1 MPSTSLDIRLA
12 EPVVF
17 LRGSGDVTSR
27 RRQGVPP
34 DTAPAMVRGILTL
47 KLAKAT
53 KIRSISISLEGK
65 AKTEWPEGIGARRTE
80 VTEDVNV
87 LSSSTV
93 FFRAGHE
100 DDAAPTSSARR
111 AMSLGPGVGLDHEA
125 DDEGAISDDE
135 DDADNTDEPRRAN
148 NLDQGTICAT
158 RGRRLSADQD
168 FFHRHIVEHNEQTS
182 ILTPPYTPR
191 TGTPSVPGSP
201 RQTLQELRSVLR
213 SDLANSRTSVPSR
226 PPSIHGASGSQ
237 PTLPRPTAPHEVL
250 SAPASHVPSTNVSSD
265 ASVKS
270 LHENISE
277 HPSDEEVGDHLPVL
291 RRPSPSRRESSAS
304 FLGENEAQRAHDNPQ
319 ISPPLTERQRSASRS
334 TVSHPPATRSSS
346 HVPHSPHHPRPILQT
361 SGSVSLRNTGSPSPH
376 PSSLHPTFHTQ
387 TESPGAEASP
397 VRDRDR
403 SESRVR
409 GRQNTRFSLAA
420 VSSVLHEIGHEIT
433 EITDRVRSKS
443 RASTGPRPFG
453 RGGAGSVGPREH
465 EHEQRLKDRA
475 AERQRERET
484 AVLGRD
490 ETQRGRQKERTALE
504 KIGASLGLDVDPNVE
519 ADMWQ
524 EFKKGTYNYPISFAV
539 PSNTPPSLHC
549 DFGSIS
555 YRLKA
560 VVHRTG
566 TFVPKLVA
574 HTEVTLISCPGEDD
588 TEERENVVIERQWDE
603 QLRYFI
609 TISGKSFPI
618 GGTVPITL
626 VMMPLA
632 KVKIYRLTVMLEGGS
647 NAQSNEAHTEARRLT
662 EKIDYYAH
670 GRRVARHDPTRR
682 YELLSLKYPNLKH
695 DKGVRLPLLPILD
708 DSNNAISHSPL
719 AGLIEGQDADEIA
732 TNLLN
737 PNGPWTIQLQAN
749 LPTCSSPVH
758 FTCKHT
764 KSNIIISHWIKIMIR
779 VERGDD
785 SQMDKGKRK
794 QFDIIVE
801 TPVHILSCNPD
812 YTALPAYSLPSL
824 PVQKIGTSVGG
835 CLCNHVKAEQQN
847 RLQIA
852 APSGIPTQSP
862 ISGLGYS
869 AFNVPPADFI
879 HPSPRRAQV
888 SNPNTVAPDRIMGG
902 MAVEAAIGHN
912 ASGFGER
919 PQVTRAHDS
928 DERITTLVNR
938 SLQFERLVSGEEGTS
953 GDMPPA
959 YTDAVDGAYHGEERG
974 RVMFSEVTAS
984 RQGSRSR
991 PGSRSRAGSR
1001 SRPGSRPASRPVS
1014 RATSMVWT

>member
-17 LRGSGDVTSR
+17 LRGSGDATSR

-53 KIRSISISLEGK
+53 RIQSIAISLEGR

-80 VTEDVNV
+80 VTEDASV

-100 DDAAPTSSARR
+100 DDSAPTSSARR

-125 DDEGAISDDE
+125 DDEGAMSDDE
-135 DDADNTDEPRRAN
+135 FDEGNPDGSRRMN
-148 NLDQGTICAT
+148 NRDQGTIRAT
-158 RGRRLSADQD
+158 RRRRLSADQH
-168 FFHRHIVEHNEQTS
+168 FFHRHVVEHNEHTS
-182 ILTPPYTPR
+182 IPTPPYTPR
-191 TGTPSVPGSP
+191 TDTPQASVPGSP
-201 RQTLQELRSVLR
+201 MQTLQELRNVLR
-213 SDLANSRTSVPSR
+213 SDLATSRTSIPS
-226 PPSIHGASGSQ
+226 Q
-237 PTLPRPTAPHEVL
+237 
-250 SAPASHVPSTNVSSD
+250 
-265 ASVKS
+265 
-270 LHENISE
+270 
-277 HPSDEEVGDHLPVL
+277 HPSDEEAGDHLPVL
-291 RRPSPSRRESSAS
+291 RLPSPSRRESSAS
-304 FLGENEAQRAHDNPQ
+304 FLGENEAQRAHEDALNSLPH
-319 ISPPLTERQRSASRS
+319 TERQRSVSRS
-334 TVSHPPATRSSS
+334 TISQSPVVRPT
-346 HVPHSPHHPRPILQT
+346 HSPNRPRPILHT
-361 SGSVSLRNTGSPSPH
+361 AGSDSLRNASSPSPH
-376 PSSLHPTFHTQ
+376 PSSLHPTFHPQ
-387 TESPGAEASP
+387 TDSPGADASP

-453 RGGAGSVGPREH
+453 RGGAGSLGPRERI
-465 EHEQRLKDRA
+465 EQEQRLKDRA
-475 AERQRERET
+475 AERQLERER
-484 AVLGRD
+484 AVTGRD
-490 ETQRGRQKERTALE
+490 ESQRGRPKERTALE
-504 KIGASLGLDVDPNVE
+504 KIGASLGLDVEPDAE
-519 ADMWQ
+519 AEMWQ

-539 PSNTPPSLHC
+539 PANTPPTLHC

-574 HTEVTLISCPGEDD
+574 HAEVTLISCPGEDD
-588 TEERENVVIERQWDE
+588 TEERENIVVERQWDE
-603 QLRYFI
+603 QLRYYI

-626 VMMPLA
+626 VMMPLS
-632 KVKIYRLTVMLEGGS
+632 KVKIYRLTVLLE
-647 NAQSNEAHTEARRLT
+647 

-682 YELLSLKYPNLKH
+682 YELMTLKYPNAKH
-695 DKGVRLPLLPILD
+695 DKGIRQPLLPVLD
-708 DSNNAISHSPL
+708 NSNDAISHSPL
-719 AGLIEGQDADEIA
+719 ASLIEGQDPDEIA

-737 PNGPWTIQLQAN
+737 PNGPWTLQLQAN
-749 LPTCSSPVH
+749 LPTCSSPIH

-801 TPVHILSCNPD
+801 TPVHILSCKCNPD
-812 YTALPAYSLPSL
+812 YTSLPPYSLPSL
-824 PVQKIGTSVGG
+824 PVQKATGSTPPGG
-835 CLCNHVKAEQQN
+835 CLCDHAKAEQQN
-847 RLQIA
+847 RLQTT
-852 APSGIPTQSP
+852 APPAPAFPTQSP

-869 AFNVPPADFI
+869 AFNVPAADFA
-879 HPSPRRAQV
+879 HPPLRRTP
-888 SNPNTVAPDRIMGG
+888 STNPNATTPDRMLGG
-902 MAVEAAIGHN
+902 IALEAAVGH
-912 ASGFGER
+912 AVAGVVER
-919 PQVTRAHDS
+919 PHATRSHDS
-928 DERITTLVNR
+928 SERITTLVDR
-938 SLQFERLVSGEEGTS
+938 SLQFERLVSGGEGVA

-959 YTDAVDGAYHGEERG
+959 YSDTVDGVHHGDERG
-974 RVMFSEVTAS
+974 RVMFSEATAS
-984 RQGSRSR
+984 RQSSRSR
-991 PGSRSRAGSR
+991 PESRSRAGSR

-1014 RATSMVWT
+1014 RAPSMVWS

>member
-1 MPSTSLDIRLA
+1 MLLPGGAKGSPGYSPCDGKRYPHIKTCQSDEDTEYFYIT
-12 EPVVF
+12 
-17 LRGSGDVTSR
+17 RGKSKD
-27 RRQGVPP
+27 GV
-34 DTAPAMVRGILTL
+34 A
-47 KLAKAT
+47 
-53 KIRSISISLEGK
+53 
-65 AKTEWPEGIGARRTE
+65 EGIGARRTE

-125 DDEGAISDDE
+125 DDEAAISDDE

-148 NLDQGTICAT
+148 NLDQGTIRAT

-168 FFHRHIVEHNEQTS
+168 FFH
-182 ILTPPYTPR
+182 
-191 TGTPSVPGSP
+191 
-201 RQTLQELRSVLR
+201 
-213 SDLANSRTSVPSR
+213 R

-334 TVSHPPATRSSS
+334 TVSHPPATIQFPCSSL
-346 HVPHSPHHPRPILQT
+346 PTSPPADT
-361 SGSVSLRNTGSPSPH
+361 SDLRLSSLRNTGSPSPH

-420 VSSVLHEIGHEIT
+420 VSSVLHEMGMKLPNHRPGAE
-433 EITDRVRSKS
+433 TDGFRENRSE
-443 RASTGPRPFG
+443 F
-453 RGGAGSVGPREH
+453 
-465 EHEQRLKDRA
+465 
-475 AERQRERET
+475 
-484 AVLGRD
+484 
-490 ETQRGRQKERTALE
+490 
-504 KIGASLGLDVDPNVE
+504 GLDVDPNVE

-539 PSNTPPSLHC
+539 PSNTPRLFIAIRLNFLPSQSC
-549 DFGSIS
+549 CSPNRNFCAETCGS
-555 YRLKA
+555 YRGYTYQL
-560 VVHRTG
+560 
-566 TFVPKLVA
+566 
-574 HTEVTLISCPGEDD
+574 PGEDD

-737 PNGPWTIQLQAN
+737 PNGPWTIQ
-749 LPTCSSPVH
+749 
-758 FTCKHT
+758 
-764 KSNIIISHWIKIMIR
+764 IMIR

-974 RVMFSEVTAS
+974 RVMFSEV
-984 RQGSRSR
+984 
-991 PGSRSRAGSR
+991 
-1001 SRPGSRPASRPVS
+1001 
-1014 RATSMVWT
+1014 

>member
-65 AKTEWPEGIGARRTE
+65 AKTEWPEG
-80 VTEDVNV
+80 
-87 LSSSTV
+87 
-93 FFRAGHE
+93 HE

-148 NLDQGTICAT
+148 NLDQ
-158 RGRRLSADQD
+158 
-168 FFHRHIVEHNEQTS
+168 EHNEQTS

-237 PTLPRPTAPHEVL
+237 PILPRPTAPHEVL

-443 RASTGPRPFG
+443 RASTGPGPFG

-484 AVLGRD
+484 AVSGRD

-524 EFKKGTYNYPISFAV
+524 EFKKVYAGTYNYPISFAV
-539 PSNTPPSLHC
+539 PSNTPPSLIA
-549 DFGSIS
+549 IS
-555 YRLKA
+555 AQFLT
-560 VVHRTG
+560 VS
-566 TFVPKLVA
+566 KLLF
-574 HTEVTLISCPGEDD
+574 TEQELFCPGEDD

-647 NAQSNEAHTEARRLT
+647 NAQSNEAHTEPRRLT

-719 AGLIEGQDADEIA
+719 VGLIEGQDADEIA

-737 PNGPWTIQLQAN
+737 PNGPWTIQNLLDLYISCERIYPHVLALFISRAN
-749 LPTCSSPVH
+749 IP
-758 FTCKHT
+758 
-764 KSNIIISHWIKIMIR
+764 SNIIISHWIKIMIR

-785 SQMDKGKRK
+785 PQMDKGKRK

-801 TPVHILSCNPD
+801 TPVHILSCKCNPD

-912 ASGFGER
+912 ASGLSER

-928 DERITTLVNR
+928 DERITTLVDR
-938 SLQFERLVSGEEGTS
+938 SLQFERLVSGEEGVS

-959 YTDAVDGAYHGEERG
+959 YTDTVDGAHHGEERG

>member
-1 MPSTSLDIRLA
+1 MHSTSLDIRLA

-17 LRGSGDVTSR
+17 LRGSGDAALR

-53 KIRSISISLEGK
+53 KIRSIVVSLEGK

-80 VTEDVNV
+80 VSEDVSV

-100 DDAAPTSSARR
+100 DESAPTSSARR

-135 DDADNTDEPRRAN
+135 SEEDNADESRRIGN
-148 NLDQGTICAT
+148 RNQGTVRAA
-158 RGRRLSADQD
+158 RGRRLSADQP
-168 FFHRHIVEHNEQTS
+168 FFQRHIVEHNEQTA
-182 ILTPPYTPR
+182 IPTPPYTPR
-191 TGTPSVPGSP
+191 TSTPQASVPGSP
-201 RQTLQELRSVLR
+201 RQTLQELRNVLR
-213 SDLANSRTSVPSR
+213 SDLANSRASIPSR
-226 PPSIHGASGSQ
+226 PPSVHGASGSQ
-237 PTLPRPTAPHEVL
+237 SIPPRPTGSHEVL
-250 SAPASHVPSTNVSSD
+250 SAPPSHVPSTNVSSD

-277 HPSDEEVGDHLPVL
+277 HPSDEEAEDHLPVL
-291 RRPSPSRRESSAS
+291 GHPSSSSHREFSTL
-304 FLGENEAQRAHDNPQ
+304 FLEEREAQRAHEDALN
-319 ISPPLTERQRSASRS
+319 SPPHTERQRSVSRS
-334 TVSHPPATRSSS
+334 TISQSPAVRSSS
-346 HVPHSPHHPRPILQT
+346 RIPPHSPNRPRPILHT
-361 SGSVSLRNTGSPSPH
+361 TGSDSLRNTSSPSPH
-376 PSSLHPTFHTQ
+376 PSSLHATFHPQ
-387 TESPGAEASP
+387 TDSPGAEASP

-420 VSSVLHEIGHEIT
+420 VSNVLHEIGHEIT

-453 RGGAGSVGPREH
+453 RGGAGSHGPRERD
-465 EHEQRLKDRA
+465 EQEQRLKDRA
-475 AERQRERET
+475 VERQLERER

-490 ETQRGRQKERTALE
+490 ETQRGRPKERTALE
-504 KIGASLGLDVDPNVE
+504 KIGASLGLDVEPDAE

-539 PSNTPPSLHC
+539 PTNTPPTLHC

-574 HTEVTLISCPGEDD
+574 HAEVTLISCPGEDD
-588 TEERENVVIERQWDE
+588 TEERENILVERQWDE

-618 GGTVPITL
+618 GGVIPITL
-626 VMMPLA
+626 VMMPLS
-632 KVKIYRLTVMLEGGS
+632 KVKIYRLTVMLE
-647 NAQSNEAHTEARRLT
+647 

-670 GRRVARHDPTRR
+670 GRRIARHDPTRR
-682 YELLSLKYPNLKH
+682 YELMSLKYPNSKN
-695 DKGVRLPLLPILD
+695 DKGVRQPLLPVLD
-708 DSNNAISHSPL
+708 DSNDAISRSPL
-719 AGLIEGQDADEIA
+719 ASLIEGQDPDEIA

-737 PNGPWTIQLQAN
+737 PNGPWTLQLQAN
-749 LPTCSSPVH
+749 LPTCSSPIH

-764 KSNIIISHWIKIMIR
+764 RSNMIISHWIKIMIR

-785 SQMDKGKRK
+785 AQMDKGKRK

-801 TPVHILSCNPD
+801 TPVHILSCKCNPD
-812 YTALPAYSLPSL
+812 YTALPPYSLPPL
-824 PVQKIGTSVGG
+824 PAPKATGSASPGE
-835 CLCNHVKAEQQN
+835 CLCDHAKAEQQN
-847 RLQIA
+847 RLQTIPPPTPA
-852 APSGIPTQSP
+852 LPTQSP
-862 ISGLGYS
+862 ILGIGYS
-869 AFNVPPADFI
+869 PFNVPAADFG
-879 HPSPRRAQV
+879 HPPLRRAPN
-888 SNPNTVAPDRIMGG
+888 SNPNAAAPDRIMGG
-902 MAVEAAIGHN
+902 MAVEAAVGH
-912 ASGFGER
+912 STGGVVDR
-919 PQVTRAHDS
+919 PQAARSYDS
-928 DERITTLVNR
+928 SERITTLVDR
-938 SLQFERLVSGEEGTS
+938 SLQFERLVSGGEGIA

-959 YTDAVDGAYHGEERG
+959 YSDAVEGAHHGEERG
-974 RVMFSEVTAS
+974 RVMFSEATSS

-1014 RATSMVWT
+1014 RATSMVWA

>member
-27 RRQGVPP
+27 RRQGVPQ

-53 KIRSISISLEGK
+53 KIRSIAISLEGK

-100 DDAAPTSSARR
+100 DEAAPTSSARR

-135 DDADNTDEPRRAN
+135 DDADNTDGPRRTN
-148 NLDQGTICAT
+148 NRDRGTIRAA
-158 RGRRLSADQD
+158 RQRRLSADQD

-191 TGTPSVPGSP
+191 TDVPSVPGSP

-213 SDLANSRTSVPSR
+213 SDLASSRASVPSR
-226 PPSIHGASGSQ
+226 PPSIHGTSGSQ
-237 PTLPRPTAPHEVL
+237 LTIPRPTGPHEIL

-277 HPSDEEVGDHLPVL
+277 HPSDEEAEDRLPVL
-291 RRPSPSRRESSAS
+291 RRPSPSRRESSTS
-304 FLGENEAQRAHDNPQ
+304 FLGENEAQRAHDSSQ
-319 ISPPLTERQRSASRS
+319 ISPPLTERQRSVSRS
-334 TVSHPPATRSSS
+334 TASQPPVARSSS
-346 HVPHSPHHPRPILQT
+346 HAPHSPHHPRPILQT
-361 SGSVSLRNTGSPSPH
+361 SGSGSLRNAGSPSPH
-376 PSSLHPTFHTQ
+376 PSSLHATFHAQ
-387 TESPGAEASP
+387 TDSPGGEASP

-420 VSSVLHEIGHEIT
+420 VSSVLQEIGHEIT

-453 RGGAGSVGPREH
+453 RGGAGSVGPRER
-465 EHEQRLKDRA
+465 EQEQRLKDRA
-475 AERQRERET
+475 LERQREREK
-484 AVLGRD
+484 AVVGPD

-504 KIGASLGLDVDPNVE
+504 KISASLGLDVEADAE

-524 EFKKGTYNYPISFAV
+524 EFKKGTYNYPISFSI
-539 PSNTPPSLHC
+539 PTSTPPSLHC

-574 HTEVTLISCPGEDD
+574 HAEVTLISCPGEDD
-588 TEERENVVIERQWDE
+588 TEERENIVVERQWDE

-626 VMMPLA
+626 VMMPLS
-632 KVKIYRLTVMLEGGS
+632 KVKIYRITVMLE
-647 NAQSNEAHTEARRLT
+647 

-682 YELLSLKYPNLKH
+682 YELLSLKYPNSKH
-695 DKGVRLPLLPILD
+695 DKGVRPPLLPVLD

-749 LPTCSSPVH
+749 LPTCSSPIH

-764 KSNIIISHWIKIMIR
+764 KSNIIISHWIKIMVR

-785 SQMDKGKRK
+785 SQMDKGRRK

-801 TPVHILSCNPD
+801 TPVHILSCKCNPD
-812 YTALPAYSLPSL
+812 YTSLPPYSLPSL
-824 PVQKIGTSVGG
+824 PVQTTGSSAGS
-835 CLCNHVKAEQQN
+835 CLCDHAKAEHQN

-852 APSGIPTQSP
+852 TPPASTFPTQSP

-879 HPSPRRAQV
+879 HPSPRRAQI
-888 SNPNTVAPDRIMGG
+888 SNPNTAAPDRIMGG

-912 ASGFGER
+912 ASGSGER
-919 PQVTRAHDS
+919 PHAVRSHES
-928 DERITTLVNR
+928 DERITTLVDR
-938 SLQFERLVSGEEGTS
+938 SLQFERLVSGEEGIS

-959 YTDAVDGAYHGEERG
+959 YADAVDPHHPEERG
-974 RVMFSEVTAS
+974 RVMFSETAAS